1 MKILVYGAGV
11 IGSFLCHVLCENGHD
26 VTLLARG
33 KRKELL
39 DREGLVLHHYFG
51 GEVTT
56 DYPIITD
63 AIGDAHY
70 DVIFAVMQYKQLQTI
85 LGELI
90 EADADTIVCVGNNM
104 HAKYMA
110 KTIREQS
117 AKPKE
122 VLFGFQGTGG
132 ERTDSY
138 MVSVCFGNGSMTIGP
153 VTDGE
158 KRDGADDDS
167 LAKQD
172 ESANFAQLKEKME
185 GIFAKTE
192 YTLNW
197 VPDMDSWY
205 KCHLAFVLPGA
216 YLSYILECNLYQCKM
231 KQITL
236 LLDAVWEA
244 HMALKDMGYMI
255 LPKGNDIYF
264 KRGPKRFFTMAPKL
278 FVMTRTKMGELA
290 MSNHCKNAVGEME
303 DLSDDFSKM
312 LGNREDDMKAWKKLK
327 AQMPSWKK
335 LHKIYD

>member
-11 IGSFLCHVLCENGHD
+11 IGSFLCHVLCDNGHD

-39 DREGLVLHHYFG
+39 DKEGLVLHHYFG
-51 GEVTT
+51 GDVTT
-56 DYPIITD
+56 DHPVITD
-63 AIGDAHY
+63 SIGKEHY
-70 DVIFAVMQYKQLQTI
+70 DVIFAVMQYKQLQAV
-85 LGELI
+85 LDQLI

-110 KTIREQS
+110 KTIREKS
-117 AKPKE
+117 EKPKD

-132 ERTDSY
+132 ERTDNY
-138 MVSVCFGNGSMTIGP
+138 MVSVSFGSGSMTIGP
-153 VTDGE
+153 VSDGE
-158 KRDGADDDS
+158 KKDGTDADG

-172 ESANFAQLKEKME
+172 ENATFAKLKEKME

-231 KQITL
+231 KQVTL
-236 LLDAVWEA
+236 FLDAVWEA
-244 HMALKDMGYMI
+244 HKALKEMGYMI
-255 LPKGNDIYF
+255 LPEGNDTYF
-264 KRGPKRFFTMAPKL
+264 KRGPKRFFMMAPKL

-312 LGNREDDMKAWKKLK
+312 LGNKEDDMKAWKKLK
-327 AQMPSWKK
+327 EQMPSWKK